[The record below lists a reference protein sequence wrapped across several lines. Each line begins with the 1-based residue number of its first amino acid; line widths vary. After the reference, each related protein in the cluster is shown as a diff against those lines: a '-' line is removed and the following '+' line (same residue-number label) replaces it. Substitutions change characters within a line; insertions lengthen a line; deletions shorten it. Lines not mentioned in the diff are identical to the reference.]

1 MPRPSRSRRI
11 CQEPEYESFIP
22 YGVADRDAV
31 FLTLDE
37 YEVIRLVDFE
47 KKTHLQCAGQMDI
60 SRTTVTEIYE
70 NARFKIADCIVN
82 GKTLRIAGGIT
93 DSARGRRDSAAARPA
108 GRRLPGRI

>member
-22 YGVADRDAV
+22 SGVAGRDAV

-60 SRTTVTEIYE
+60 SRTTVTEI
-70 NARFKIADCIVN
+70 
-82 GKTLRIAGGIT
+82 
-93 DSARGRRDSAAARPA
+93 
-108 GRRLPGRI
+108 